1 LKSVT
6 PVSDIKLRFIN
17 RLENKNYQS
26 PDSSGWIY
34 GFVHELKHM
43 TGMQF
48 GAVPLAGHA
57 KPP

>member
-1 LKSVT
+1 MVLT
-6 PVSDIKLRFIN
+6 PVTR
-17 RLENKNYQS
+17 RLA
-26 PDSSGWIY
+26 GFTCWIY